1 MHRAAAALLLF
12 FLALSAAAAPAS
24 SPAAK
29 ESWQLFASSSSTK
42 IFFDR
47 ASVREAEGYVHFR
60 MRIEHGKP
68 RASRDRSF
76 SYRSSV
82 SELAADCAARKVA
95 IVSATLYDGD
105 GKGLR
110 ESERTPE
117 RWRKALAPVGA
128 DSLQARLLAHAC
140 ALARGENPPPPAAR
154 AASSARIGAGII
166 ASADDG
172 LVLTNHHVVQDCA
185 QIAVRDA
192 GEQSAKATLL
202 GSDVANDLALI
213 KVERRFARAATFR
226 RGTALQAGESV
237 VVVGFPLAALLGFEP
252 NVAFGYVSAV
262 GGLRGDATRFQISA
276 PIHKGNSGG
285 PILDQGGQ
293 VIGIVTA
300 KLDALAVQKRMGD
313 LPQNISFG
321 VKGEVAQAFLDKHS
335 AAFRSAPGG
344 EKLENT
350 EVAAIGREV
359 TVLVACRRAPS
370 KAP

>member
-1 MHRAAAALLLF
+1 MRRPAAVLLLV
-12 FLALSAAAAPAS
+12 LALPVAAAPAT
-24 SPAAK
+24 SPAAR
-29 ESWQLFASSSSTK
+29 ESWQLFASGSSTK
-42 IFFDR
+42 VFFDR

-68 RASRDRSF
+68 RTSRDRSF

-95 IVSATLYDGD
+95 IVSATLYDEA
-105 GKGLR
+105 GKRLR
-110 ESERTPE
+110 ASERTPE
-117 RWRKALAPVGA
+117 RWQKALNPVGA
-128 DSLQARLLAHAC
+128 DSLQARLLTHVC
-140 ALARGENPPPPAAR
+140 AIAKGEDPPPPAAR
-154 AASSARIGAGII
+154 AAISARIGAGVI
-166 ASADDG
+166 ASADG

-185 QIAVRDA
+185 QIGVRDA
-192 GEQSAKATLL
+192 EEQSAKAALV

-213 KVERRFARAATFR
+213 KVERRFARAASFR
-226 RGTALQAGESV
+226 RGEPLQAGESV
-237 VVVGFPLAALLGFEP
+237 TVVGFPLAALLGFEP

-293 VIGIVTA
+293 VIGIVTS

-321 VKGEVAQAFLDKHS
+321 VKGEVAQAFLESQS
-335 AAFRSAPGG
+335 AAFLASPGG

-359 TVLVACRRAPS
+359 TVLVACRRNRSAAP
-370 KAP
+370 

>member
-1 MHRAAAALLLF
+1 
-12 FLALSAAAAPAS
+12 
-24 SPAAK
+24 
-29 ESWQLFASSSSTK
+29 
-42 IFFDR
+42 
-47 ASVREAEGYVHFR
+47 
-60 MRIEHGKP
+60 
-68 RASRDRSF
+68 
-76 SYRSSV
+76 
-82 SELAADCAARKVA
+82 
-95 IVSATLYDGD
+95 
-105 GKGLR
+105 
-110 ESERTPE
+110 
-117 RWRKALAPVGA
+117 
-128 DSLQARLLAHAC
+128 
-140 ALARGENPPPPAAR
+140 
-154 AASSARIGAGII
+154 AGVI

-185 QIAVRDA
+185 QIGVRDEK
-192 GEQSAKATLL
+192 EQSARATLL

-293 VIGIVTA
+293 VIGIVTS

-321 VKGEVAQAFLDKHS
+321 VKGEVAQAFLEKQS

-350 EVAAIGREV
+350 EVAAIGRAV

>member
-1 MHRAAAALLLF
+1 MHRLAAALLF
-12 FLALSAAAAPAS
+12 VLSQPAAPAS
-24 SPAAK
+24 APAAK
-29 ESWQLFASSSSTK
+29 ETWQLFATSSNSK
-42 IFFDR
+42 IYFDR
-47 ASVREAEGYVHFR
+47 ASVREASGYVHFG
-60 MRIEHGKP
+60 MRIEHAAP

-76 SYRSSV
+76 SYKSSV
-82 SELAADCAARKVA
+82 SELAGDCAARKVA
-95 IVSATLYDGD
+95 IVSATLYDEA
-105 GKGLR
+105 GKSLR

-117 RWRKALAPVGA
+117 RWQRALSPVGT

-154 AASSARIGAGII
+154 AAASTRIGAGVI

-185 QIAVRDA
+185 QIGVRDA
-192 GEQSAKATLL
+192 EEKSAKATLV
-202 GSDVANDLALI
+202 GTDAANDLALI
-213 KVERRFARAATFR
+213 KVERRFARAASFR
-226 RGTALQAGESV
+226 RGAPLQAGESV
-237 VVVGFPLAALLGFEP
+237 TVVGFPLAALLGFEP

-293 VIGIVTA
+293 VIGIVTS

-321 VKGEVAQAFLDKHS
+321 VKGEVAQAFLESQS
-335 AAFRSAPGG
+335 ARFRSAPGG
-344 EKLENT
+344 AKLENT

-359 TVLVACRRAPS
+359 TVLVACRRSAP
-370 KAP
+370 AAR